1 MKTVLE
7 KKAVTRSA
15 HLALPRPLLASSTS
29 WPATPGCSPRTAPS
43 RPSESSD
50 TVDDRSD
57 AVLHTQVAWGLGILA
72 GIVVAS
78 AVMAGALLG
87 RDELLFGTFLFSL
100 YLTLFGMPFWIA
112 AIHTEGDET
121 KRQLMRLRDTPR

>member
-1 MKTVLE
+1 MSNRVHDF
-7 KKAVTRSA
+7 SNCGG
-15 HLALPRPLLASSTS
+15 H
-29 WPATPGCSPRTAPS
+29 SPRTAPP

-78 AVMAGALLG
+78 AVMAGTLLG
-87 RDELLFGTFLFSL
+87 RGELVFGTFLFSL

-121 KRQLMRLRDTPR
+121 EKQLMHAIDR